1 MTIIYGDYT
10 RKEQPALAQSM
21 DYSETPVLGCA
32 LGGICERHLI
42 PLGLLRACLLKF
54 VSTVRARCQSVTGS
68 RRIVWRFRF
77 ERHLGAMAKWAL
89 VNFRAGFEFPLDHT
103 LSCKPTF
110 LPFARTEHF
119 LFSSSPNGTSVRCP
133 SGHS

>member
-1 MTIIYGDYT
+1 MLKHVGKQLGSLGDNNLRRPP

-21 DYSETPVLGCA
+21 DYSETPFLGCA

-77 ERHLGAMAKWAL
+77 ERHLGAMTKWAL

-103 LSCKPTF
+103 ERKPTF
-110 LPFARTEHF
+110 LAIR
-119 LFSSSPNGTSVRCP
+119 
-133 SGHS
+133 